1 MTSHQKRKLTE
12 GLFLAPTIL
21 AFLVVQII
29 PFIYGIYYSFT
40 DWAGTGAA
48 TKMVGFENYVKIFQ
62 DKGFM
67 HSFLITLEFTVLNV
81 VAVNVVAFLISLLV
95 TSEIRGRNVY
105 RAGFFVPNLIG
116 GIVLGSIWQFIFSS
130 ILPSVGQALNIA
142 GLSKSLITNT
152 NTVMFTMVT
161 VNTWQYAGY
170 IMLIFV
176 AAIQGIPKSVME
188 AAEVD
193 GAPYWRRIRSIQ
205 IPLMANSFTI
215 SLFLTLLFYLFFAAE
230 TVVGLTQIDQFMR
243 IFTVDARSHTVGLHI
258 GSVISADIRSFIM
271 RKGTLFQCL
280 VDDIDGTFDQSSLV
294 GVLDPEYEITVIF
307 FGDQIGIES
316 CSEIADMHIAGRRRC
331 ESCSDFIHSISPF
344 VHFSRT
350 LRIKLA
356 NIPKLR

>member
-1 MTSHQKRKLTE
+1 MKGGIDLTSKQKRKLTE

-21 AFLVVQII
+21 AFIVVQII

-48 TKMVGFENYVKIFQ
+48 SKMVGLENYIKIFQ
-62 DKGFM
+62 DKGFL

-142 GLSKSLITNT
+142 GLSKSLITNPK
-152 NTVMFTMVT
+152 TVMFTMVT

-193 GAPYWRRIRSIQ
+193 GAPYWRRVRSIQ

-215 SLFLTLLFYLFFAAE
+215 SLFLTLTNSFKMYDVNVAL
-230 TVVGLTQIDQFMR
+230 TNGGPTGLWNKTI
-243 IFTVDARSHTVGLHI
+243 VN
-258 GSVISADIRSFIM
+258 
-271 RKGTLFQCL
+271 
-280 VDDIDGTFDQSSLV
+280 SSELLALNIYNTAFKYNKMAQ
-294 GVLDPEYEITVIF
+294 GQAKAVIF
-307 FGDQIGIES
+307 FLVLVI
-316 CSEIADMHIAGRRRC
+316 
-331 ESCSDFIHSISPF
+331 
-344 VHFSRT
+344 FSV
-350 LRIKLA
+350 IQVSWNKS
-356 NIPKLR
+356 KEVEM